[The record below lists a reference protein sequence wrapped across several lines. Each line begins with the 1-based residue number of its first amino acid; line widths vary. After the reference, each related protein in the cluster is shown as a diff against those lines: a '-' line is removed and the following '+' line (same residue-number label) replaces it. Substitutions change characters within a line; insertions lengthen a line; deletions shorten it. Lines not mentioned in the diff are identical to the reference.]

1 MWEEL
6 INQVAQGYSMIGDAV
21 TSALIMLVRSFGLE
35 LPDWGARLSM
45 LSMTALLVW
54 RFQKMIPKL
63 IMAAVIIIAASIL
76 LGFA

>member
-1 MWEEL
+1 MLEEI
-6 INQVAQGYSMIGDAV
+6 INQIAEGYTLIGDAV
-21 TSALIMLVRSFGLE
+21 TTALILLVGQFGLE

-54 RFQKMIPKL
+54 RFQKMVPKL
-63 IMAAVIIIAASIL
+63 IMACVVIIAASIL

>member
-63 IMAAVIIIAASIL
+63 IMAAVIIIAAIIL

>member
-6 INQVAQGYSMIGDAV
+6 INQIAQGYSMIGDAV

>member
-1 MWEEL
+1 MLEEI
-6 INQVAQGYSMIGDAV
+6 INQIAEGYSLIGDAV
-21 TSALIMLVRSFGLE
+21 TTALILFVGSFGLE

-54 RFQKMIPKL
+54 RFQKMVPKL
-63 IMAAVIIIAASIL
+63 IMAAVILVAASIL

>member
-1 MWEEL
+1 MLEE
-6 INQVAQGYSMIGDAV
+6 IVNQIAEGYTLIGDAV
-21 TSALIMLVRSFGLE
+21 TRALIMLVGSFGLE

-54 RFQKMIPKL
+54 RFQKMVPKL
-63 IMAAVIIIAASIL
+63 IMACVVIIAASIL

>member
-6 INQVAQGYSMIGDAV
+6 INQIAQGYSMIGDAV
-21 TSALIMLVRSFGLE
+21 TSALIMLVNSFGLE

>member
-1 MWEEL
+1 LEEI
-6 INQVAQGYSMIGDAV
+6 INQIAEGYTLIGDAV
-21 TSALIMLVRSFGLE
+21 TTALILLVGQFGLE

-54 RFQKMIPKL
+54 RFQKMVPKL
-63 IMAAVIIIAASIL
+63 IMACVVIIAASIL

>member
-6 INQVAQGYSMIGDAV
+6 INQVAQGYSLIGDAV

>member
-1 MWEEL
+1 MIEEI
-6 INQVAQGYSMIGDAV
+6 INQIAEGYTLIGDAV
-21 TSALIMLVRSFGLE
+21 TTALILLVGQFGLE

-54 RFQKMIPKL
+54 RFQKMVPKL
-63 IMAAVIIIAASIL
+63 IMACAVIIAASIL

>member
-1 MWEEL
+1 MLEAI
-6 INQVAQGYSMIGDAV
+6 INQIAEGYTLIGDAV
-21 TSALIMLVRSFGLE
+21 TTALILLVGQFGLE

-54 RFQKMIPKL
+54 RFQKMVPKL
-63 IMAAVIIIAASIL
+63 IMACVVIIAASIL